1 MLTTGRRL
9 TLFLWLFIFLL
20 PLTAQQDSL
29 LYQKITINDTLCN
42 VEHALKIIEKQTR
55 LSFSYNTGLIN
66 KKKTILLSARQ
77 EQLID
82 VLRQITDD
90 NSLEYSIIGRH
101 LVIYRPV
108 KTQAVNPE
116 SKVDSVYFFEIRGR
130 VLDKKDGLPLP
141 FSSIYIKGKSIG
153 TISNEEGEFLLKLS
167 SPEIGETLIIS
178 SIGYKDFTSP
188 VSALVNTIADY
199 SLKPDVVSIQE
210 VIIRKM
216 DPVSLLKNANGSID
230 QNYPQHPAVLTS
242 FYRESIKR
250 GNRYL
255 TVSEAVLENFKSSY
269 TGVGTDQVKIL
280 KGRKSDDLSRQDT
293 IMLRLKAGL
302 GTMLLLD
309 VVQNR
314 PEFLKQEFLNEYN
327 FKLADIVI
335 DEGRDNYA
343 VEFAPKPGSDA
354 IYSGRIIIDIRDMAF
369 RWVEFYVSPERL
381 AQATKLFIVKKPGN
395 LVVRVLNAHY
405 KIAFRKSGSKYYLN
419 LIRAETEFRI
429 RNKRQIT
436 GSTYSTK
443 LEMAVTAI
451 DTLDADRFPQRQT
464 ARLNEFFSD
473 QVGNYDETFWGEY
486 NFVTPE
492 ESLEH
497 AIIKLQRAQAE
508 KKKENMQ
515 EQDANK
521 N

>member
-1 MLTTGRRL
+1 MLTTGRRI
-9 TLFLWLFIFLL
+9 TIFLWLFIFLP
-20 PLTAQQDSL
+20 PLAAQDSI
-29 LYQKITINDTLCN
+29 LYQRVTIKDTLCT
-42 VEHALKIIEKQTR
+42 VEQALRIIEKQTH

-77 EQLID
+77 EPLID
-82 VLRQITDD
+82 ILRQITDD
-90 NSLEYSIIGRH
+90 HSLEYSIIGRH

-108 KTQAVNPE
+108 RTLAINPE
-116 SKVDSVYFFEIRGR
+116 SKIDSVYFFEIRGR
-130 VLDKKDGLPLP
+130 VLDRKDGLPLP
-141 FSSIYIKGKSIG
+141 YSSIYLRGKSIG
-153 TISNEEGEFLLKLS
+153 TISNEDGEFLLKLNS
-167 SPEIGETLIIS
+167 SEIGETLIIS
-178 SIGYKDFTSP
+178 SIGYKDFSSP
-188 VSALVNTIADY
+188 VTSLVNSTADY
-199 SLKPDVVSIQE
+199 FLKPDVVSIQE
-210 VIIRKM
+210 VIIRKI
-216 DPVSLLKNANGSID
+216 DPVSLLQNASVSIKKNYS
-230 QNYPQHPAVLTS
+230 QRPALLTS
-242 FYRESIKR
+242 FYRETVKR

-255 TVSEAVLENFKSSY
+255 TVSEAVIENFKSSY
-269 TGVGTDQVKIL
+269 TGLGSEQVKIL

-293 IMLRLKAGL
+293 VMLKLKGGL

-314 PEFLKQEFLNEYN
+314 PEFLTPEFLDDYN

-343 VEFAPKPGSDA
+343 VAFSPRPGSDA

-381 AQATKLFIVKKPGN
+381 AQATKLFIVKKPSN

-405 KIAFRKSGSKYYLN
+405 KVAFRKAGSKYYLN

-436 GSTYSTK
+436 GSTYSTR
-443 LEMAVTAI
+443 LEMAVTDI
-451 DTLDADRFPQRQT
+451 DTLNADRFPQRQT

-473 QVGNYDETFWGEY
+473 QLGTYDEAFWGEY
-486 NFVTPE
+486 NFITPE
-492 ESLEH
+492 ESLEN

-508 KKKENMQ
+508 KKEESGM
-515 EQDANK
+515 EQDNS
-521 N
+521 NN